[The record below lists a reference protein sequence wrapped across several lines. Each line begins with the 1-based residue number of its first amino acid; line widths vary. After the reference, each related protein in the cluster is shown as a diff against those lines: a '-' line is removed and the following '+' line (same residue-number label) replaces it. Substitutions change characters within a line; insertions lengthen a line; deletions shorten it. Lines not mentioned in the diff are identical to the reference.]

1 MNGSEVCTP
10 SNRNAARYKKYKTA
24 RVSSYSQTGAP
35 ARKRRDEHPHGV
47 GVPTGGSQI
56 GRQRYRGR
64 RERNSALQDV
74 EIGLPVPKGE
84 CGKE

>member
-1 MNGSEVCTP
+1 MNGSKVCTP

-24 RVSSYSQTGAP
+24 RVSSYSQTGVPAGKRPAP
-35 ARKRRDEHPHGV
+35 SWS
-47 GVPTGGSQI
+47 GSSNW
-56 GRQRYRGR
+56 GKSDRQAEVQRQT
-64 RERNSALQDV
+64 RNSALQDV